1 MAWGVLARFFS
12 SGNSGVDTCNPQ
24 MSCSVGTAT
33 SAGAQAP
40 GTPGNANAQSKL
52 LHNGGV
58 GP

>member
-33 SAGAQAP
+33 SAGAP